1 MSVRLFNSNL
11 WASLYSVKIILYR
24 ETSNKIRINY
34 YKLEILNDVDEM
46 IKSKMDN
53 HDYNLIDSNNIFK
66 CDKNNLE
73 KLIIKYEKK
82 TKF

>member
-1 MSVRLFNSNL
+1 M
-11 WASLYSVKIILYR
+11 
-24 ETSNKIRINY
+24 NY

-46 IKSKMDN
+46 IKSKIDN

-73 KLIIKYEKK
+73 KLIIKYEKNK
-82 TKF
+82 ILKSDEE